1 MAKKTSD
8 AAEAVEVKQESHTFG
23 KEQLLASDRYD
34 GKKDIVNAILENGKE
49 YTTETVDRL
58 VENYMKGK
66 VK

>member
-8 AAEAVEVKQESHTFG
+8 TAEAVEAKHEIHTFG

-34 GKKDIVNAILENGKE
+34 GKKDIVNALLEAGKE
-49 YTTETVDRL
+49 YTVETVDGL
-58 VENYMKGK
+58 VEKYMKGK

>member
-8 AAEAVEVKQESHTFG
+8 TAEAVEVKQVSHTFS

-34 GKKDIVNAILENGKE
+34 GKKDIVNALLETGKE
-49 YTTETVDRL
+49 YTVETVDGL
-58 VENYMKGK
+58 VEKYMKGK